1 MGDGLLE
8 RDAPLAQ
15 LGVLARR
22 VARGGSGEV
31 VLLRGEAGVGKTAV
45 LARFVSQLNSGLRVL
60 RGWCDPLAAAEAW
73 TGRGCLYDAALAQ
86 LGGDIS
92 AVKSALATFRRV
104 GARAAARRAEQ
115 RLAALR
121 ERVPRTRRADKL
133 SDPTR

>member
-45 LARFVSQLNSGLRVL
+45 LARFVSQLDSGLRVL
-60 RGWCDPLAAAEAW
+60 RGWCDPLGAPRPLGHVEAILAKLGVDNRTHAVAYALQSQAAS
-73 TGRGCLYDAALAQ
+73 Q
-86 LGGDIS
+86 S
-92 AVKSALATFRRV
+92 QS
-104 GARAAARRAEQ
+104 
-115 RLAALR
+115 
-121 ERVPRTRRADKL
+121 
-133 SDPTR
+133 